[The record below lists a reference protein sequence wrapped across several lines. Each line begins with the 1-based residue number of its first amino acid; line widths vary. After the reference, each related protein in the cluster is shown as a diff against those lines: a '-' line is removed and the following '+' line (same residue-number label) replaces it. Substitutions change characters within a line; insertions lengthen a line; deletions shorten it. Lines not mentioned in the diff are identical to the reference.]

1 MSVPNQ
7 RVVVIEKD
15 KVTTPPFVQINQ
27 DDWTEAFKNLTRS
40 AFGIYLYLAQNAKGY
55 KFEYSPTA
63 IENLGI
69 MTKGT
74 ATKVYRELEEKGYIE
89 EGHFYVSSKNKR
101 EQKTKIQNE
110 INKTIRRY

>member
-40 AFGIYLYLAQNAKGY
+40 AFGIYLYLSQFPNGHN
-55 KFEYSPTA
+55 FEYSPTA
-63 IENLGI
+63 VEKLGL

-74 ATKVYRELEEKGYIE
+74 ATKAWQELIEKGYIKNNI
-89 EGHFYVSSKNKR
+89 FYI
-101 EQKTKIQNE
+101 QTK
-110 INKTIRRY
+110 K